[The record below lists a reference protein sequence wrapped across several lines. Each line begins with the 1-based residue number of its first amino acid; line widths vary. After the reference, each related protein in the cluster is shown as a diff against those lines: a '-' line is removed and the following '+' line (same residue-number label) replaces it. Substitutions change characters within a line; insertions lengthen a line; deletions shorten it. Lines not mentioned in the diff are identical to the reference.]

1 MNTWQVI
8 RQLKYLLLQRQWEGA
23 GSDVFQNNSVVVT
36 VAPDDQALAVLIPPI
51 ALIRPLGAQS
61 DPIHDEEPDLI
72 MQSVG
77 VRLSVT
83 VPGDALGEYALLGGG
98 RQGQTDSRGRGL
110 LEVEEELYGAIESL
124 NTING
129 VVIYSR
135 SKSEAEAELD
145 EENRYSCIRSYLFD
159 VLTTADRFYHAV
171 LGFVATDNVA
181 PTFCDLNW
189 TSAPMRFD
197 SRGVRILRKSGSSPA
212 TNPTDLSA
220 FVVADGSA
228 FPAVAGYWRDR
239 PGTGQF
245 SYTIWVTYDEYG
257 SGTTERYSEYMTSTV
272 TVT

>member
-8 RQLKYLLLQRQWEGA
+8 RQIKYLLLQRKWEGT
-23 GSDVFQNNSVVVT
+23 GSDVFQNNSVVIS
-36 VAPDDQALAVLIPPI
+36 VAPDDQALSVLVTPTAVL
-51 ALIRPLGAQS
+51 RPLGAQS
-61 DPIHDEEPDLI
+61 DPMHDEEPDLI
-72 MQSVG
+72 MQSIG

-83 VPGDALGEYALLGGG
+83 VPGDPLGQFALIGGG
-98 RQGQTDSRGRGL
+98 RQGQGDSRGRGL

-135 SKSEAEAELD
+135 AKSEAEAELD
-145 EENRYSCIRSYLFD
+145 DDNRYSCIRTYLFD
-159 VLTTADRFYHAV
+159 ALTTASRFYHPV
-171 LGFVATDNVA
+171 LGFIATDNVA
-181 PTFCDLNW
+181 STFCDLDW

-220 FVVADGSA
+220 TIVADGSA

-239 PGTGQF
+239 PGTGTY
-245 SYTIWVTYDEYG
+245 SYTIWVTYDEWD
-257 SGTTERYSEYMTSTV
+257 SSTTERYSAYMTSTV

>member
-1 MNTWQVI
+1 MNVWQIV
-8 RQLKYLLLQRQWEGA
+8 RQLKYLLLQRQWEGS
-23 GSDVFQNNSVVVT
+23 GSDVFQDNSVVIT
-36 VAPDDQALAVLIPPI
+36 VAPDEQALAVLIPPI

-61 DPIHDEEPDLI
+61 DPMHDEEPDLI
-72 MQSVG
+72 LQSMA

-83 VPGDALGEYALLGGG
+83 VPGDPLGQSALIGGG
-98 RQGQTDSRGRGL
+98 RQSQTDSRGRGL
-110 LEVEEELYGAIESL
+110 LEVEEELYASIGSL

-135 SKSEAEAELD
+135 AKSEAEAELD
-145 EENRYSCIRSYLFD
+145 EDNRYSCIRSYLFD
-159 VLTTADRFYHAV
+159 ALATADRFYHPV
-171 LGFVATDNVA
+171 MGFVATDNA
-181 PTFCDLNW
+181 ASTFCDLNW

-220 FVVADGSA
+220 TIVADGSA

-239 PGTGQF
+239 PGTGTY
-245 SYTIWVTYDEYG
+245 SYTIWVTYDEWD
-257 SGTTERYSEYMTSTV
+257 SSTTERYSAYMTSTV